1 MPMIGVSALL
11 ASVLLAAV
19 APSPPSAGDN
29 LTQEFRTKDGFT
41 IRLPADWVEIPRRLF
56 RPR

>member
-1 MPMIGVSALL
+1 MIGVSALL

-19 APSPPSAGDN
+19 APAPPSAGDN